1 MVEDQALGRL
11 RTTGVAEDSKSV
23 CHSWGQDCIGTHI
36 TGTTKHLTV
45 KKLSSLFVF
54 PAYSKTVTL
63 GKDEFH
69 LHLVDTAG
77 QVPVAVGCPNVI
89 VQP

>member
-1 MVEDQALGRL
+1 MDLIQLCNSQGKEYREHTLLVL
-11 RTTGVAEDSKSV
+11 
-23 CHSWGQDCIGTHI
+23 QDTSQ
-36 TGTTKHLTV
+36 
-45 KKLSSLFVF
+45 SSFLFF
-54 PAYSKTVTL
+54 SAYSKIVTL

-77 QVPVAVGCPNVI
+77 QVPVGVGYPNMA

>member
-1 MVEDQALGRL
+1 MLAL
-11 RTTGVAEDSKSV
+11 
-23 CHSWGQDCIGTHI
+23 QGTSQ
-36 TGTTKHLTV
+36 
-45 KKLSSLFVF
+45 SSFLFF
-54 PAYSKTVTL
+54 SAYSKIVTL

-77 QVPVAVGCPNVI
+77 QVPVGAGYSNMV